1 MGCFGSKDVE
11 RDEQPEATQWDG
23 HVRPI
28 RPWKI
33 EPALTSA
40 HLERLRAEFWETRVE
55 GRAEMWQA
63 LRFAAEADSVR
74 PARAPRPAPRARP
87 AAPPALTHPRPP
99 TPRAQEQ
106 LCDET
111 VKAAG
116 LRPANR
122 RSTLQ
127 SMFDERGALYEV
139 PMYALAPPTNLDE
152 APVHPEFKDAARAV
166 AEYIDAH
173 ERPRSRAHR
182 AA

>member
-63 LRFAAEADSVR
+63 LRFAAEADS
-74 PARAPRPAPRARP
+74 
-87 AAPPALTHPRPP
+87 
-99 TPRAQEQ
+99 EQ